1 LSSNY
6 SSKDSGENDSISF
19 NLKDKDSVIYQ
30 KRLCVY
36 MPIKIINA
44 DAI

>member
-1 LSSNY
+1 VSSDYSSNN
-6 SSKDSGENDSISF
+6 SGENDSISL

-30 KRLCVY
+30 RRLCVY
-36 MPIKIINA
+36 MPIRIINI